1 MKKGLISLLFLLS
14 CGVWDAAAQDL
25 IVKKDGTN
33 VEAKVLE
40 IGEKDIKY
48 KKASHLDG
56 PTYLV
61 SVANV
66 VYIRF
71 EDGSTDIF
79 SQEDYDRLAAEA
91 KNPAPQKQSKRSA
104 PSAFAGRYQP
114 GDYFDENGVRGI
126 VIEVDAE
133 GHGIVM
139 SIAQANLRWC
149 EFKKSDAVRLGLDDQ
164 HDGAVNQAAFARM
177 ADEGKVRW
185 EDYPAFKWCRDL
197 GEGWYLPA
205 INEVLRIGHLY
216 NNGRIK
222 FDRKAREQF
231 NNRLKE
237 HGGVKMDRLM
247 YYFSSTE
254 GDDDPHGNR
263 AAFRRTDVE
272 EHFVPRPGHA
282 QILRPDGSSRRRNS
296 DDTPKPT
303 PVATVCGRGESLN
316 FILRFPAPA

>member
-149 EFKKSDAVRLGLDDQ
+149 EFKKSDVVRLGLDDQ

-254 GDDDPHGNR
+254 GDDAWTAMTTHMGIEPPFVEQTSKNISFLVR
-263 AAFRRTDVE
+263 AMHKF
-272 EHFVPRPGHA
+272 
-282 QILRPDGSSRRRNS
+282 
-296 DDTPKPT
+296 
-303 PVATVCGRGESLN
+303 
-316 FILRFPAPA
+316 

>member
-79 SQEDYDRLAAEA
+79 SQED
-91 KNPAPQKQSKRSA
+91 
-104 PSAFAGRYQP
+104 
-114 GDYFDENGVRGI
+114 FDENGVRGI

-231 NNRLKE
+231 NNWLKE

-254 GDDDPHGNR
+254 GDDAWTAMTTHMGIEPPFVEQTSKNISFLVR
-263 AAFRRTDVE
+263 AMHKF
-272 EHFVPRPGHA
+272 
-282 QILRPDGSSRRRNS
+282 
-296 DDTPKPT
+296 
-303 PVATVCGRGESLN
+303 
-316 FILRFPAPA
+316 

>member
-1 MKKGLISLLFLLS
+1 MKKTLLLLLAAF
-14 CGVWDAAAQDL
+14 CGVLTAAAQDL
-25 IVKKDGTN
+25 IVKTDASRI
-33 VEAKVLE
+33 EAKVVEITTDAVRYKKFSYPAGPTYVLPVKQIAYIRYANGETEYYAESVPAAELTPAEPAEGTETRGGEEYVVKRYE
-40 IGEKDIKY
+40 IGE
-48 KKASHLDG
+48 L
-56 PTYLV
+56 
-61 SVANV
+61 
-66 VYIRF
+66 
-71 EDGSTDIF
+71 
-79 SQEDYDRLAAEA
+79 YDR
-91 KNPAPQKQSKRSA
+91 
-104 PSAFAGRYQP
+104 
-114 GDYFDENGVRGI
+114 NGVRGI

-254 GDDDPHGNR
+254 GDDAWTAMTTHMGIEPPFVEQTSKNISFLVR
-263 AAFRRTDVE
+263 AMHKF
-272 EHFVPRPGHA
+272 
-282 QILRPDGSSRRRNS
+282 
-296 DDTPKPT
+296 
-303 PVATVCGRGESLN
+303 
-316 FILRFPAPA
+316 

>member
-1 MKKGLISLLFLLS
+1 MKNGLISLLFLLS
-14 CGVWDAAAQDL
+14 CCAWSASAQDL
-25 IVKKDGTN
+25 IVKKDGSK

-40 IGEKDIKY
+40 IGEQDIKY
-48 KKASHLDG
+48 KKATHTDG

-61 SVANV
+61 SVSNV

-79 SQEDYDRLAAEA
+79 SQTEYDKLAAAGER
-91 KNPAPQKQSKRSA
+91 PASAAQTQVRHRA
-104 PSAFAGRYQP
+104 PSPLAGRYQP

-126 VIEVDAE
+126 VIEIDDE

-139 SIAQANLRWC
+139 SIEQANLRWS
-149 EFKKSDAVRLGLDDQ
+149 EFKKSDSRRLGIDDQ

-177 ADEGKVRW
+177 AEEGKVRW
-185 EDYPAFKWCRDL
+185 EDYPAFKWCRDR

-205 INEVLRIGHLY
+205 INEILRVGHLY

-231 NNRLKE
+231 NEQIKA
-237 HGGVKMDRLM
+237 HGGPKMDRLM

-254 GDDDPHGNR
+254 GDNAWTAMTTHMGIEPPFVEQTSKNISFLIR
-263 AAFRRTDVE
+263 AMHKF
-272 EHFVPRPGHA
+272 
-282 QILRPDGSSRRRNS
+282 
-296 DDTPKPT
+296 
-303 PVATVCGRGESLN
+303 
-316 FILRFPAPA
+316 

>member
-104 PSAFAGRYQP
+104 PSAFAGHYQP

-164 HDGAVNQAAFARM
+164 HDGAVNQAAF
-177 ADEGKVRW
+177 G
-185 EDYPAFKWCRDL
+185 
-197 GEGWYLPA
+197 
-205 INEVLRIGHLY
+205 
-216 NNGRIK
+216 
-222 FDRKAREQF
+222 
-231 NNRLKE
+231 
-237 HGGVKMDRLM
+237 
-247 YYFSSTE
+247 
-254 GDDDPHGNR
+254 PHG
-263 AAFRRTDVE
+263 RRRKSPVGGLSCLQM
-272 EHFVPRPGHA
+272 VPRP
-282 QILRPDGSSRRRNS
+282 RRRVVS
-296 DDTPKPT
+296 ARDQRGAAHRPSLQQRPHKVRPQGPRTVQQPAERARRSEDGPADVLFLLDRRRRRMDSHDDHMGIEPPFVEQTSKNISFL
-303 PVATVCGRGESLN
+303 VRAMHK
-316 FILRFPAPA
+316 F

>member
-254 GDDDPHGNR
+254 GDD
-263 AAFRRTDVE
+263 A
-272 EHFVPRPGHA
+272 
-282 QILRPDGSSRRRNS
+282 
-296 DDTPKPT
+296 
-303 PVATVCGRGESLN
+303 
-316 FILRFPAPA
+316 

>member
-91 KNPAPQKQSKRSA
+91 KNPTPQKQPKRSA

-177 ADEGKVRW
+177 PTREKSGGRTIPPSNGAATSAKGGICPRSTRCC
-185 EDYPAFKWCRDL
+185 AS
-197 GEGWYLPA
+197 A
-205 INEVLRIGHLY
+205 I
-216 NNGRIK
+216 
-222 FDRKAREQF
+222 
-231 NNRLKE
+231 
-237 HGGVKMDRLM
+237 
-247 YYFSSTE
+247 STTT
-254 GDDDPHGNR
+254 
-263 AAFRRTDVE
+263 AA
-272 EHFVPRPGHA
+272 
-282 QILRPDGSSRRRNS
+282 
-296 DDTPKPT
+296 
-303 PVATVCGRGESLN
+303 
-316 FILRFPAPA
+316 